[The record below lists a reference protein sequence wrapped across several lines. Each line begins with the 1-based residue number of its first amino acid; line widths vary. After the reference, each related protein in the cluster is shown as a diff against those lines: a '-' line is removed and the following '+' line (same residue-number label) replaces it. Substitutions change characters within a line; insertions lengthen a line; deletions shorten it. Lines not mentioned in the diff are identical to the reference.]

1 MFFFFFFFSSW
12 YISGLEEFNALI
24 FSSSDKN
31 GIRLKNEDGSNFEF
45 NLSNDGD
52 IEYRGIVDIIPRLN
66 VIKNKYM
73 KIKEETNDES
83 EKEEEYN
90 IMNMLINEKFKA
102 IK

>member
-1 MFFFFFFFSSW
+1 
-12 YISGLEEFNALI
+12 
-24 FSSSDKN
+24 
-31 GIRLKNEDGSNFEF
+31 
-45 NLSNDGD
+45 
-52 IEYRGIVDIIPRLN
+52 
-66 VIKNKYM
+66 M